1 MNRIAFC
8 VTILL
13 LVSSAAFAQKTT
25 SPTTISN
32 MAGAVSAVDLTTSR
46 LTAVDSS
53 TNSWL
58 FSVAS
63 TTAITLDGN
72 ATKLGYIKAG
82 QKVAVEY
89 TSSST
94 SKERVATKIAATS
107 VKSTDTTT
115 AKKKTSY

>member
-1 MNRIAFC
+1 
-8 VTILL
+8 
-13 LVSSAAFAQKTT
+13 
-25 SPTTISN
+25 
-32 MAGAVSAVDLTTSR
+32 MAGAVSAVDLTNNR

-115 AKKKTSY
+115 AKQKTGY